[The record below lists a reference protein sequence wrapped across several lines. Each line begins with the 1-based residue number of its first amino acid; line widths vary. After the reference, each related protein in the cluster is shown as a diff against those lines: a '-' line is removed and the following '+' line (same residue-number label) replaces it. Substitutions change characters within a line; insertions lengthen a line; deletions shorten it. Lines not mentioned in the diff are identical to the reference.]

1 MRSHSK
7 QFPSDRRGSVI
18 VIVMVTLLFATFA
31 LLAFMEKASVDLLVE
46 QREVVTRRLRAEAY
60 SALEMTLGVLNQFR
74 EAGNGGLH
82 GPSEGWSDPLGFAGY
97 TPAEGRSVQIAFED
111 ESGKISLPKANALAL
126 TNLFKNWELP
136 QTEAEALAD
145 ALLGWMKRDHV
156 YTSAVQ
162 PNYESGAIPY
172 LAPGRSMRSYHE
184 LAAIEKVRET
194 FYDRDGRP
202 NDLWRRFVDSVS
214 LFDFARPNINAA
226 KPDTLAALGQY
237 NSTQQKNIHD
247 RVHGR
252 GAWEREGPTVL
263 KSPAEAQLVA
273 GATGDSGAFVATISA
288 LRIIVTVRDGQN
300 EYRLATVIAPP
311 NGARTI
317 QTTATETRKETSGA
331 AAKAAS
337 KQQQTRANAA
347 QANARAAANNSK
359 SKQKAA
365 ERNLRYPFTLLEIRE
380 NDEIP
385 PPPPPLPNT
394 LF

>member
-1 MRSHSK
+1 
-7 QFPSDRRGSVI
+7 
-18 VIVMVTLLFATFA
+18 
-31 LLAFMEKASVDLLVE
+31 
-46 QREVVTRRLRAEAY
+46 
-60 SALEMTLGVLNQFR
+60 
-74 EAGNGGLH
+74 
-82 GPSEGWSDPLGFAGY
+82 
-97 TPAEGRSVQIAFED
+97 
-111 ESGKISLPKANALAL
+111 
-126 TNLFKNWELP
+126 
-136 QTEAEALAD
+136 
-145 ALLGWMKRDHV
+145 
-156 YTSAVQ
+156 
-162 PNYESGAIPY
+162 
-172 LAPGRSMRSYHE
+172 
-184 LAAIEKVRET
+184 
-194 FYDRDGRP
+194 
-202 NDLWRRFVDSVS
+202 VS

-226 KPDTLAALGQY
+226 KPDTLAAMGQF
-237 NSTQQKNIHD
+237 TAPQQKKILD
-247 RVHGR
+247 YAR
-252 GAWEREGPTVL
+252 GDGEYATRGPQVFQ
-263 KSPAEAQLVA
+263 SPDEAQTIA
-273 GATGDSGAFVATISA
+273 GPTGDSRAFVATISA